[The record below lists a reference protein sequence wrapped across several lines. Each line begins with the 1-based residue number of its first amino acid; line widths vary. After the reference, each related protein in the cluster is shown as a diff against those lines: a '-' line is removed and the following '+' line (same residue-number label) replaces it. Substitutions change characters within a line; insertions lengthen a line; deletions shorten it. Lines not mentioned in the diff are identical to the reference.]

1 MIAYFHGEHTEA
13 AGNGRND
20 SFVRQFDKHIPLMN
34 GIAVARENANNVLIL
49 AAMERNG
56 RDWLDSAHDRNRDA
70 CRGAFDHLGGKRNVR
85 RRHQAQYESSNF
97 PLD

>member
-20 SFVRQFDKHIPLMN
+20 PFVRQFDKHIPVMN
-34 GIAVARENANNVLIL
+34 GVAIAIENVNNIAIL
-49 AAMERNG
+49 AAMERNS
-56 RDWLDSAHDRNRDA
+56 RDCLDSAHDRNGDA
-70 CRGAFDHLGGKRNVR
+70 CRGAFGLLGGKRN
-85 RRHQAQYESSNF
+85 ESSDS